1 MTNRSF
7 QIPLRVLVLA
17 LLYFVTGRL
26 GLMLP
31 AFGSQITLI
40 WLPTGIAVAALLR
53 FGFACWPGV
62 ALGSMAVNFTMGSTW
77 PVVMGISVGNTAAPL
92 LAAWLLRRMGFH
104 AAFDRQRDIL
114 LLAMCAGLGMVLSAS
129 SGVTTLA
136 LAGELPGSPL
146 AAWLIWWAGDT
157 MGVIAAAPLLL
168 ALTRQEWRWIAG
180 RRAEFLTLIAVAAL
194 SIVGVFLVN
203 KGLNGHA
210 WAVAFLPLPLVAWA
224 ALRFRAIGTSIV
236 LIALS
241 AGAAYASAT
250 GRGPFFRPSP
260 ISQAVMLWLFMA
272 TSAVIGWLIN
282 ALHAARS
289 KATGMQHLLEQA
301 LSEVSLGVL
310 LGDLDRK
317 ITYASAGFTRLTGY
331 SGQELL
337 GQSCRILQGPK
348 TDPAVAEE
356 LRAAMHEGGFF
367 DGEILNYRKDGSTFW
382 NALLISP
389 VLDERGERT
398 GFLGIQRDVSER
410 KLAEQALLRS
420 EAQYRTLADHLP
432 DVVARFDRD
441 RRHVYV
447 NPVVE
452 VATGLKPEAF
462 IGKTNEEI
470 GMPPQLTEV
479 WKATLERVF
488 GNGGDERVEFLYDG
502 PRGSS
507 FWESVVV
514 AEHGANGG
522 VESALVLSR
531 DITARKRAEA
541 RSESERVV
549 LELLAAGAPLGAVLD
564 RLVRSYEE
572 IFPGM
577 LCSVLVMDADGK
589 RLRHG
594 AAPSL
599 PEAFCRAV
607 DGAEIGPAAGSCGTA
622 AYTRQVTL
630 VADIATDP
638 LWKDYRD
645 LALGHGLQ
653 ACWSVPVISPQ
664 DRVLGTFAVYYRQP
678 QAARPEEVAT
688 LGRGAHFA
696 GLAIERHRL
705 IDSLR
710 DSEAALLSAQERAH
724 LGSWELDLATNRGW
738 WSREMFRLFQCDP
751 EAGSPDFAGFIGML
765 HPDDRQRVAQPHAR
779 LAENPGPWTIEFR
792 SDPARGP
799 MRHFSATVESIPGAP
814 GRPGKAAGTVLD
826 ITAMREAQIEREK
839 LSRKMQE
846 TQKLES
852 LGVLA
857 GGIAHDFN
865 NLLTGILGNASL
877 ASMDLPPRSPVLDYI
892 GQINDAAQRAAELC
906 KQMLAYSG
914 RGRFVIQQ
922 LDLGQLVE
930 ETTQMLQISIS
941 KKAVL
946 RFRLEKGLPPVEVDA
961 TQIRQVIMN
970 LVINASEAI
979 GEQSGVI
986 ALSTGLTR
994 VDRSYLGGTMTA
1006 TELPDGDYVFLEVSD
1021 SGCGMDAEIQARIFD
1036 PFFTTK
1042 FTGRGL
1048 GLAAVLGIVRG
1059 HKGALKVYS
1068 EQGSGTT
1075 FKLLFPAASGPAETL
1090 AEKPAASVEWS
1101 GSGTVLVVD
1110 DEETIRSTAARML
1123 QRTGFDIVLVSD
1135 GREAVEVFRADP
1147 GRFTLVLLDLTMPH
1161 MDGEETFAE
1170 LRRMRADVRVVLM
1183 SGFNRQEA
1191 LVRFPGKGLSSFLQK
1206 PFTFA
1211 AFRDVLQRVL
1221 G

>member
-1 MTNRSF
+1 MMNRSL

-53 FGFACWPGV
+53 CSFACWPGV
-62 ALGSMAVNFTMGSTW
+62 VLGSLAANLAIGSTW
-77 PVVMGISVGNTAAPL
+77 PVAIVIAAGNTAAPL
-92 LAAWLLRRMGFH
+92 IAAWILRRTGFH

-114 LLAMCAGLGMVLSAS
+114 LLAMAAGLGMIASAS
-129 SGVTTLA
+129 VGVATLS
-136 LAGELPGSPL
+136 LAGLLPGSAV

-157 MGVIAAAPLLL
+157 MGVISAAPLLL
-168 ALTRQEWRWIAG
+168 AFTGQEWRLIA
-180 RRAEFLTLIAVAAL
+180 RRGGEFLSLIGATA
-194 SIVGVFLVN
+194 IVVCGVFV
-203 KGLNGHA
+203 LNTGDGGQP
-210 WAVAFLPLPLVAWA
+210 WSVAFLPLPFVAWA
-224 ALRFRAIGTSIV
+224 ALRFGAIGTSLT
-236 LIALS
+236 LILLS
-241 AGAAYASAT
+241 AGAAYATAT
-250 GRGPFFRPSP
+250 GRGPFFRPNP
-260 ISQAVMLWLFMA
+260 ASQAVMLWLFMA
-272 TSAVIGWLIN
+272 TSAVLGWMIN
-282 ALHAARS
+282 ALHAART
-289 KATGMQHLLEQA
+289 KATGMQQLLERA
-301 LSEVSLGVL
+301 LSDVSLGVL
-310 LGDLDRK
+310 LAGLDRR
-317 ITYASAGFTRLTGY
+317 ITYANAGFTRLTGY
-331 SGQELL
+331 TEPELI
-337 GQSCRILQGPK
+337 GQSCRILQGSG
-348 TDPAVAEE
+348 TDPAVAEK
-356 LRAAMHEGGFF
+356 LRAALHGEGYF
-367 DGEILNYRKDGSTFW
+367 DGEILNYRKDGSAFW

-389 VLDERGERT
+389 IHDERGVRS
-398 GFLGIQRDVSER
+398 GFLGIQRNVSER
-410 KLAEQALLRS
+410 KLAEEALRRS

-441 RRHVYV
+441 RRHVYI
-447 NPVVE
+447 NPAVE
-452 VATGLKPEAF
+452 AATGLKPEAF
-462 IGKTNEEI
+462 IGKTNEEL
-470 GMPPQLTEV
+470 GMPPQITEV

-488 GNGGDERVEFLYDG
+488 GTGGDEKVEFLYPG

-514 AEHGANGG
+514 AEHGPNGG
-522 VESALVLSR
+522 IDSALVLSR
-531 DITARKRAEA
+531 DITERRRADA
-541 RSESERVV
+541 RSASERAV
-549 LELLAAGAPLGAVLD
+549 LELLAAGAPLAEVLD
-564 RLVRSYEE
+564 RLARSYEE

-577 LCSVLVMDADGK
+577 MCSILLMDADGK
-589 RLRHG
+589 HLRHG

-607 DGAEIGPAAGSCGTA
+607 DGVEIGPAVGSCGTA
-622 AYTRQVTL
+622 AYTRRITL

-645 LALGHGLQ
+645 LALGRGLR

-664 DRVLGTFAVYYRQP
+664 GQVLGTFAVYYHEPQEARQ
-678 QAARPEEVAT
+678 EEVAA

-710 DSEAALLSAQERAH
+710 DSEAALLAAQERAH

-751 EAGSPDFAGFIGML
+751 EAGPPDFEGFIGML
-765 HPDDRQRVAQPHAR
+765 HPDDRQRVAEPHAR
-779 LAENPGPWTIEFR
+779 LAESPGPWTIEFR

-799 MRHFSATVESIPGAP
+799 MRHFTATIESIPGVP

-826 ITAMREAQIEREK
+826 ITAMREAQIEREN

-877 ASMDLPPRSPVLDYI
+877 ASMDLPPRSPVMDYI
-892 GQINDAAQRAAELC
+892 GQINEAAQRAAELC

-922 LDLGQLVE
+922 LDIGQLVE
-930 ETTQMLQISIS
+930 ETAQMLQISIS

-946 RFRLEKGLPPVEVDA
+946 RFRLDKGLPPVEVDA

-1006 TELPDGDYVFLEVSD
+1006 PELPDGDYVFLEVSD
-1021 SGCGMDAEIQARIFD
+1021 SGCGMDAGIQARIFD

-1068 EQGSGTT
+1068 EQGRGTT

-1090 AEKPAASVEWS
+1090 AEKPAAAVEWS

-1123 QRTGFDIVLVSD
+1123 QRIGFDIVLVSD

-1211 AFRDVLQRVL
+1211 ALRDVLQRVL